1 MCPPWPRSCQSAQ
14 SRECGVTEAGQK
26 FGRSPGALSSLYQPQ
41 TPACPPVISQATR
54 QATAKSPLTAGRS
67 SASCLTCA
75 TAGLPYT
82 PRAIA
87 GKHDAITHPLVEDFK
102 QLVIDNSDVADDT
115 PASTPPKVAAG
126 REQRLEW
133 RRRRRA
139 RGMDGHALRSDGWL
153 HCVIEEVHIVCW
165 VALWAITAWPIR
177 QALATPRNDPRQW
190 RG

>member
-41 TPACPPVISQATR
+41 TPACLPVISQATR
-54 QATAKSPLTAGRS
+54 QATAKSSPTAGRS

-75 TAGLPYT
+75 TAGLNREST
-82 PRAIA
+82 PDMI
-87 GKHDAITHPLVEDFK
+87 LEVVE
-102 QLVIDNSDVADDT
+102 NSGSLTVQTWRTT

-133 RRRRRA
+133 RRRA
-139 RGMDGHALRSDGWL
+139 RGLDGHTLRSDGWL
-153 HCVIEEVHIVCW
+153 HCVIEEVHMVCW

-177 QALATPRNDPRQW
+177 RALATPRDDPRQW